1 MFAHG
6 ETVTR
11 LRAPEV
17 ADQYNGTTWDWT
29 NAAAE
34 DIDGWGIAQNA
45 SSEPVEEDRE
55 SVRSDFT
62 LYRDQPAD
70 ILATDRLVIDGLTCK
85 VDGHPATWRHPMTG
99 WDAGF
104 VVRASVVE
112 G

>member
-17 ADQYNGTTWDWT
+17 LDVYKAKVRDWDNATTT
-29 NAAAE
+29 
-34 DIDGWGIAQNA
+34 DILGWGIAQDA
-45 SSEPVEEDRE
+45 TSEPLEVGRD

-62 LYRDQPAD
+62 LYRDEPAD
-70 ILATDRLVIDGLTCK
+70 IVSTDRLLIDGLTCEI
-85 VDGHPATWRHPMTG
+85 VGRPAVWRHPMTG
-99 WDAGF
+99 WSAGF
-104 VVRASVVE
+104 VVKANVVE